1 MHQITIRLPC
11 NRDYAGTLKLEDA
24 KGKLIAGPF
33 HICARAHDELAR
45 ANGNPDRIPV
55 LPFGDMPLGEYQITQ
70 IVSSGPGTPYD
81 GDEFGSAGIV
91 FLQPKHGEA
100 VLADANGRF
109 IFLIHGGALSRNGAL
124 RPTDDGS
131 LRLSNRDQ
139 RKLVGVLRRVGVG
152 ACRCIVTNSGN
163 AKRRVATAGSARA
176 KRAPARDAA
185 AAGLAET
192 SRRSWLRTML
202 IAAGALAS
210 VPSLLLFSA
219 PKAYGEGGGT
229 DYSPKQDLDKYQDQ
243 LKQAQDAAAQA
254 QADYEMEK
262 ASNPNAN
269 MAPML
274 DAQGK
279 VQGLEDMVRYEQQ
292 QAAQQQSATV
302 TQPNNENSSNN
313 ATTGTESNTGNESN
327 TTTTG
332 TESNT
337 GNSANT
343 TGMGTESN
351 TGNESNTTTTGTE
364 SNTGNSSNTTGTGTE
379 SNTGNESNT
388 TTTGTESNTGN
399 SANTT
404 GTGTESNT
412 GNESNTTT
420 TGTESNTGNSSN
432 TTGTGTES
440 NTENPPVKEPTYNTG
455 PDTHDQSNSTQ
466 VGTQTDEMH
475 DAPHDT
481 QSNQNQAGA
490 TKSAMGDLNN
500 GVSSGQQAEGE
511 KVETKINPTG
521 TTSGAFG
528 AREIDSKKINS
539 NGNGEGPSGV
549 LSKFW
554 DQGMQG
560 TGTGPAVF
568 VPATKSSGT
577 VTTPNL
583 SPAQSS
589 NSPAQAQPNSPAQ
602 STPNTPPL
610 TPEQRQRQ
618 TIEKFES
625 TGSDNVIPPK
635 YTKPAPEP
643 PSPDVTPPKKKIT
656 APEL

>member
-1 MHQITIRLPC
+1 MYQITIRLPC

-33 HICARAHDELAR
+33 HICARAHDELAQ

-70 IVSSGPGTPYD
+70 IIPSGPGTPYD
-81 GDEFGSAGIV
+81 SDEFGSAGIV
-91 FLQPKHGEA
+91 FLQPRHGEA

-109 IFLIHGGALSRNGAL
+109 IFLIQGGALSRNGAL

-139 RKLVGVLRRVGVG
+139 RKLVGILRRVGAG

-163 AKRRVATAGSARA
+163 AKRRVATAGSARSP
-176 KRAPARDAA
+176 RAPGRGAA

-202 IAAGALAS
+202 IAAGAFAS

-219 PKAYGEGGGT
+219 PKAHGEGGGT
-229 DYSPKQDLDKYQDQ
+229 DYSPKEDLNKYQDQ

-254 QADYEMEK
+254 QADYERETQT
-262 ASNPNAN
+262 NPNAN

-279 VQGLEDMVRYEQQ
+279 VQGLENMVRYEQE
-292 QAAQQQSATV
+292 QAAKQQSGTV

-313 ATTGTESNTGNESN
+313 TTTGTESNTGNESN
-327 TTTTG
+327 TTTG

-337 GNSANT
+337 GNSSNT

-364 SNTGNSSNTTGTGTE
+364 SNTGSSSSTTGTGTE
-379 SNTGNESNT
+379 SNAGNESN
-388 TTTGTESNTGN
+388 
-399 SANTT
+399 
-404 GTGTESNT
+404 
-412 GNESNTTT
+412 TT

-455 PDTHDQSNSTQ
+455 PDTHDQSNSAL
-466 VGTQTDEMH
+466 VDANDVLH

-481 QSNQNQAGA
+481 QSSQNQAGA
-490 TKSAMGDLNN
+490 TKSAMSDLNN
-500 GVSSGQQAEGE
+500 GVSSGQNATGE
-511 KVETKINPTG
+511 KVGTEINQTG

-528 AREIDSKKINS
+528 ARETDSKKINS
-539 NGNGEGPSGV
+539 NGNGEGAAGA
-549 LSKFW
+549 LSDFW
-554 DQGMQG
+554 DKGLKGAG
-560 TGTGPAVF
+560 TGAAVF
-568 VPATKSSGT
+568 VPTATSSGT
-577 VTTPNL
+577 VTQPNTSPATTQTTPATTTL
-583 SPAQSS
+583 SPTEQAIKNYNASG
-589 NSPAQAQPNSPAQ
+589 PAY
-602 STPNTPPL
+602 T
-610 TPEQRQRQ
+610 
-618 TIEKFES
+618 
-625 TGSDNVIPPK
+625 IPPK
-635 YTKPAPEP
+635 YIKTAKEP
-643 PSPDVTPPKKKIT
+643 PVPDITPPTPDVTPPKKAKMT
-656 APEL
+656 PPAL